1 MNDPSR
7 GHRPLRSAREQRGL
21 SQAELAAA
29 VGLSRQSI
37 HAIESGRVR
46 PRVDVALRIAH
57 VLQASA
63 ESLFQPEAASNRRT
77 AEPSEPDLVKGERV
91 ALAYLAGRWLAY
103 PLRRGLCGQAAD
115 GIVRRVGRSGADI
128 ELLTSPAAAQQNIV
142 MMGCAP
148 ALGLL
153 AERLNQRSGSGRFLW
168 LPTSSTA
175 ALHALA
181 ANKTHVAGVHL
192 IDPHTGQQNLP
203 DVQRHSGA
211 GPRSLVALAGWEVGL
226 VVQKGNPL
234 RIHRL
239 SSVLRSRRSPH
250 AVRWV
255 VREPGAG
262 VQRHLEQALTK
273 IGAAAT
279 AALYAVGIARSHL
292 EVAQAVAMGVADV
305 GLASQDAARACGVDF
320 VPIAKERYDLA
331 LSQDSLR
338 DSRVLHLLDALGSG
352 SFRRELRA
360 QGYDVRPTGSRV
372 GDVPAA

>member
-1 MNDPSR
+1 MNDLRR
-7 GHRPLRSAREQRGL
+7 GHLPLRSAREQRGL

-29 VGLSRQSI
+29 VGVSRQSI

-57 VLQASA
+57 ALQASA
-63 ESLFQPEAASNRRT
+63 ESLFQPEATSNRRM

-91 ALAYLAGRWLAY
+91 ALAHLAGRWLAY

-115 GIVRRVGRSGADI
+115 GIVRRVGRSGVDI
-128 ELLTSPAAAQQNIV
+128 ELLTSPADAQRNIV
-142 MMGCAP
+142 LMGCAP

-175 ALHALA
+175 ALQALA
-181 ANKTHVAGVHL
+181 AHKTHVAGVHL
-192 IDPHTGQQNLP
+192 IDPRTGQQNLP
-203 DVQRHSGA
+203 DVQRLSGV
-211 GPRSLVALAGWEVGL
+211 GPRSVVALAGWEVGL

-234 RIHRL
+234 RVHQL
-239 SSVLRSRRSPH
+239 GSLLRSRRSRH
-250 AVRWV
+250 AVRWI

-262 VQRHLEQALTK
+262 VQRHLEQAIHKT
-273 IGAAAT
+273 GAAVT
-279 AALYAVGIARSHL
+279 SVVNAVGIARSHL

-320 VPIAKERYDLA
+320 VPVAEERYDLA
-331 LSQDSLR
+331 LAQDSLR
-338 DSRVLHLLDALGSG
+338 DSRVLHLLDALGSA

-360 QGYDVRPTGSRV
+360 LGYDVRPTGRRV
-372 GDVPAA
+372 GDVLAA